1 MFKQTRKDQDI
12 DAVIDLRVVFQQP
25 FDEIAYTAETAQK
38 QTWASGSRKVIYIDH
53 KDENDT
59 FDMR

>member
-1 MFKQTRKDQDI
+1 M
-12 DAVIDLRVVFQQP
+12 IDLRVVFQQP

-53 KDENDT
+53 KDEDDT